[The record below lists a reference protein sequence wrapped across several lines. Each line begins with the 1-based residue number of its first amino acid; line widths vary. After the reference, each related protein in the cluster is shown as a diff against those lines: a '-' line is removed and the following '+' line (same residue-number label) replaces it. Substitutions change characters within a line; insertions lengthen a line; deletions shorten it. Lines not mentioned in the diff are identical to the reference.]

1 MKINP
6 NTQWLL
12 FGLLAAF
19 FWGTHSVIVRYLTQ
33 QDIPGITIAVARL
46 YIAAFVLF
54 IFLRVK
60 KQPVLTNIKDTK
72 FLVTLFGVATNFVFF
87 HIGLEYTSAS
97 NAILL
102 ENIAPVFVLIFLFLI
117 LKEKIRRIDIIAS
130 VVTIF
135 GACFTVLPDIDLGGE
150 KFRGDLLEIFAA
162 ITWAV
167 FVVASSKALVNITTP
182 IERIGFLFNI
192 FILSAIILTP
202 FVFFYSTAI
211 TLKDVLFIILLGV
224 FPTAIAYLLW
234 YEAVARVSTI
244 SAALIFNL
252 SIVFTFINAYIF
264 LGEEILPNMIIGA
277 VFIIA
282 GITLSKLG
290 NTT

>member
-1 MKINP
+1 MKINA

-33 QDIPGITIAVARL
+33 DIHGITIAVARL

-72 FLVTLFGVATNFVFF
+72 FLLTLFGVATNFVFF
-87 HIGLEYTSAS
+87 HIGLEFTSAS

-102 ENIAPVFVLIFLFLI
+102 ENIAPVFVLIFLYLI
-117 LKEKIRRIDIIAS
+117 LKEKIRRIDLIAS

-135 GACFTVLPDIDLGGE
+135 GVCFTVLHDIALGGE
-150 KFRGDLLEIFAA
+150 KFHGDLLEILAA

-202 FVFFYSTAI
+202 FVFFYSAAI
-211 TLKDVLFIILLGV
+211 TLKDVIFIILLGV

-264 LGEEILPNMIIGA
+264 LGEKILPNMIIGA